1 MTDIPMGV
9 TFVAEATVTRPEP
22 KPEDQPKETEE

>member
-1 MTDIPMGV
+1 MDIPMGV

-22 KPEDQPKETEE
+22 KPEENQPKENDE